1 MDNIAN
7 SSKVQCLSKSALC
20 LANLK
25 GKYQLFNRFNRIF
38 AVTFSGSMPG
48 SICTRYKG

>member
-7 SSKVQCLSKSALC
+7 SSKVQCALC

-25 GKYQLFNRFNRIF
+25 GKYQLSNRFNRIF